1 MMKLELELKLD
12 PEQLLRLADAI
23 TVNVQKEVKKAM
35 LKSWRA
41 IEKEKGGKA

>member
-1 MMKLELELKLD
+1 MKLELEIKLD
-12 PEQLLRLADAI
+12 PDQLLSLADAI

-41 IEKEKGGKA
+41 IRKEEAVE